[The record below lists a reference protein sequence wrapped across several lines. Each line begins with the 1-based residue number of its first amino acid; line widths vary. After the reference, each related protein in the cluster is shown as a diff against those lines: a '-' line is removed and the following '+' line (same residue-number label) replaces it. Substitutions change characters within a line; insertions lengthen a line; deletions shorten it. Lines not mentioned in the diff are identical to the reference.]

1 MAREHK
7 FEKRFLVLNKNE
19 CHSKLDDKIC
29 IWNSPV
35 CFSYLQCR
43 ILKYADNKVIILI
56 LK

>member
-7 FEKRFLVLNKNE
+7 FEKRVLVHNKHE
-19 CHSKLDDKIC
+19 CHGKLDYKIY
-29 IWNSPV
+29 IWNSSV